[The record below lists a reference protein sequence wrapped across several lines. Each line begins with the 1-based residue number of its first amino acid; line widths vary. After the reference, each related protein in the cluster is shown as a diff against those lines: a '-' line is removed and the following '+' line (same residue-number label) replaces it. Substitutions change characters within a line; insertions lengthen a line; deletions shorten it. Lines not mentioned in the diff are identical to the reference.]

1 MSEQQPPDVEQ
12 LCNQLSDKWRT
23 PILLF
28 SDYLRFERQYSPHTI
43 SQYTSQL
50 NFAALYFSKLCNDW
64 SSVQGE
70 HIRRYSMQLRSK
82 QLSGRTISLKLS
94 CIRSLYKFLK
104 TKNVSQQ
111 GHYHNPAEAIKGPK
125 FAKPLPK
132 NLDVDQMARL
142 LDIHDD
148 DPLAVRDQA
157 MMELMYSSGLRISEL
172 VGANLQDINRS
183 SAEILVRGKGNK
195 ERLLPVGGK
204 ALESLN
210 KWLKLRP
217 QFAHPEEIAVFV
229 SSKKCRISAR
239 HVRLRMQEWG
249 IKQGISSQV
258 HPHKLRH
265 SFASHILESSGDL
278 RAVQELLGHSSLSA
292 TQVYTHLDFQH
303 LAKVYDN
310 THPRAKK
317 RSNPD

>member
-1 MSEQQPPDVEQ
+1 MSDDTPNISD
-12 LCNQLSDKWRT
+12 LSDNWRT
-23 PILLF
+23 PITLF
-28 SDYLRFERQYSPHTI
+28 SDYLKFERQYSAHTVN
-43 SQYTSQL
+43 QYVSQL
-50 NFAALYFSKLCNDW
+50 GFAALYFNKLCDNW
-64 SSVQGE
+64 FAVQSE
-70 HIRRYSMQLRSK
+70 HIRRYSMALRAK

-104 TKNVSQQ
+104 AKNITEQP
-111 GHYHNPAEAIKGPK
+111 HYHNPAQGIKGPK

-142 LDIHDD
+142 LEIPDD
-148 DPLAVRDQA
+148 DPLAIRDKA

-172 VGANLQDINRS
+172 VGANMQDINARNG
-183 SAEILVRGKGNK
+183 EILVRGKGAK
-195 ERLLPVGGK
+195 ERLIPVGSK
-204 ALESLN
+204 ALKALK
-210 KWLKLRP
+210 KWLAVRP
-217 QFAHPEEIAVFV
+217 LFMGADEHAVFL
-229 SSKKCRISAR
+229 SSKKNRISVR
-239 HVRLRMQEWG
+239 QVRLRMQEWG

-317 RSNPD
+317 RTD

>member
-1 MSEQQPPDVEQ
+1 MSDDTPNISD
-12 LCNQLSDKWRT
+12 LSDNWRT
-23 PILLF
+23 PITLF
-28 SDYLRFERQYSPHTI
+28 SDYLKFERQYSAHTVN
-43 SQYTSQL
+43 QYVSQL
-50 NFAALYFSKLCNDW
+50 GFAALYFNKLCDNW
-64 SSVQGE
+64 FAVQSE
-70 HIRRYSMQLRSK
+70 HIRRYSMALRAK

-104 TKNVSQQ
+104 AKNITEQP
-111 GHYHNPAEAIKGPK
+111 HYHNPAQGIKGPK

-142 LDIHDD
+142 LEIPDD
-148 DPLAVRDQA
+148 DPLAIRDKA

-172 VGANLQDINRS
+172 VGANIQDVNARNG
-183 SAEILVRGKGNK
+183 EILVRGKGAK
-195 ERLLPVGGK
+195 ERLIPVGSK
-204 ALESLN
+204 ALEALK
-210 KWLKLRP
+210 KWLAVRP
-217 QFAHPEEIAVFV
+217 LFMGADEHAVFL
-229 SSKKCRISAR
+229 SSKKNRISVR
-239 HVRLRMQEWG
+239 QVRLRMQEWG

-317 RSNPD
+317 RTD

>member
-1 MSEQQPPDVEQ
+1 MSDDTPNISD
-12 LCNQLSDKWRT
+12 LSDNWRT
-23 PILLF
+23 PITLF
-28 SDYLRFERQYSPHTI
+28 SDYLKFERQYSAHTVN
-43 SQYTSQL
+43 QYVSQL
-50 NFAALYFSKLCNDW
+50 GFAALYFNKLCDNW
-64 SSVQGE
+64 FAVQSE
-70 HIRRYSMQLRSK
+70 HIRRYSMALRAK

-104 TKNVSQQ
+104 AKNITEQP
-111 GHYHNPAEAIKGPK
+111 HYHNPVQGIKGPK

-142 LDIHDD
+142 LEIPDD
-148 DPLAVRDQA
+148 DPLAIRDKA

-172 VGANLQDINRS
+172 VGANMQDVNARNG
-183 SAEILVRGKGNK
+183 EILVRGKGAK
-195 ERLLPVGGK
+195 ERLIPVGSK
-204 ALESLN
+204 ALEALK
-210 KWLKLRP
+210 KWLAVRP
-217 QFAHPEEIAVFV
+217 LFMGADEHAVFL
-229 SSKKCRISAR
+229 SSKKNRISVR
-239 HVRLRMQEWG
+239 QVRLRMQEWG

-317 RSNPD
+317 QTD

>member
-1 MSEQQPPDVEQ
+1 MSDDTPNISD
-12 LCNQLSDKWRT
+12 LSDSWRT
-23 PILLF
+23 PITLF
-28 SDYLRFERQYSPHTI
+28 SDYLKFERQYSAHTVN
-43 SQYTSQL
+43 QYVSQL
-50 NFAALYFSKLCNDW
+50 GFAALYFNKLCDNW
-64 SSVQGE
+64 FAVQSE
-70 HIRRYSMQLRSK
+70 HIRRYSMALRAK

-104 TKNVSQQ
+104 AKNITEQP
-111 GHYHNPAEAIKGPK
+111 HYHNPAQGIKGPK

-142 LDIHDD
+142 LEIPDD
-148 DPLAVRDQA
+148 DPLAIRDKA

-172 VGANLQDINRS
+172 VGANMQDINARNG
-183 SAEILVRGKGNK
+183 EILVRGKGAK
-195 ERLLPVGGK
+195 ERLIPVGSK
-204 ALESLN
+204 ALKALK
-210 KWLKLRP
+210 KWLAVRP
-217 QFAHPEEIAVFV
+217 LFMGADEHAVFL
-229 SSKKCRISAR
+229 SSKKNRISVR
-239 HVRLRMQEWG
+239 QVRLRMQEWG

-317 RSNPD
+317 RTD

>member
-1 MSEQQPPDVEQ
+1 MSEDPP
-12 LCNQLSDKWRT
+12 NITQLSDNWRT
-23 PILLF
+23 PIMLF
-28 SDYLRFERQYSPHTI
+28 SDYLKFEKQYSAHTVN
-43 SQYTSQL
+43 QYVSQL
-50 NFAALYFSKLCNDW
+50 SFAALYFNKLCDDW
-64 SSVQGE
+64 FGVQGE
-70 HIRRYSMQLRSK
+70 HIRRYSMALRSK

-104 TKNVSQQ
+104 AKNIAEQS
-111 GHYHNPAEAIKGPK
+111 HYHNPAVGIKGPK
-125 FAKPLPK
+125 FAKLLPK

-142 LDIHDD
+142 LEIPDD
-148 DPLAVRDQA
+148 EPLAIRDKA

-172 VGANLQDINRS
+172 VGANMQDI
-183 SAEILVRGKGNK
+183 SAANGEILVRGKGNK
-195 ERLLPVGGK
+195 ERLIPVGKK
-204 ALESLN
+204 ALDALK
-210 KWLKLRP
+210 KWLTIRP
-217 QFAHPEEIAVFV
+217 QFTKPDEIAVFL
-229 SSKKCRISAR
+229 SSQKNRISIR
-239 HVRLRMQEWG
+239 QVRLRMQEWG

-317 RSNPD
+317 RTD

>member
-1 MSEQQPPDVEQ
+1 MSDNAPNISD
-12 LCNQLSDKWRT
+12 LSDSWRT
-23 PILLF
+23 PITLF
-28 SDYLRFERQYSPHTI
+28 SDYLKFERQYSAHTVN
-43 SQYTSQL
+43 QYVSQL
-50 NFAALYFSKLCNDW
+50 GFAALYFNKLCDNW
-64 SSVQGE
+64 FAVQSE
-70 HIRRYSMQLRSK
+70 HIRRYSMALRAK

-104 TKNVSQQ
+104 AKNITEQA
-111 GHYHNPAEAIKGPK
+111 HYHNPAQGIKGPK
-125 FAKPLPK
+125 FARPLPK

-142 LDIHDD
+142 LEIPDD
-148 DPLAVRDQA
+148 DPLAMRDKA

-172 VGANLQDINRS
+172 VGTNMQDINTRS
-183 SAEILVRGKGNK
+183 GEILVRGKGAK
-195 ERLLPVGGK
+195 ERLIPVGSK
-204 ALESLN
+204 ALEALK
-210 KWLKLRP
+210 KWLAVRP
-217 QFAHPEEIAVFV
+217 LFMGSDEHAVFL
-229 SSKKCRISAR
+229 SSKKNRISVR
-239 HVRLRMQEWG
+239 QVRLRMQEWG

-317 RSNPD
+317 RTD

>member
-1 MSEQQPPDVEQ
+1 MSDNPAPNISD
-12 LCNQLSDKWRT
+12 LSDNWRT
-23 PILLF
+23 PITLF
-28 SDYLRFERQYSPHTI
+28 SDYLKFERQYSAHTVN
-43 SQYTSQL
+43 QYVSQL
-50 NFAALYFSKLCNDW
+50 GFAALYFSKLCDDW
-64 SSVQGE
+64 FSVQGE
-70 HIRRYSMQLRSK
+70 HIRRYSMALRSK

-104 TKNVSQQ
+104 AKNIAKQA
-111 GHYHNPAEAIKGPK
+111 HYHNPAVGIKGPK

-142 LDIHDD
+142 LEIPDD
-148 DPLAVRDQA
+148 EPLAIRDKA

-172 VGANLQDINRS
+172 VSANLQDI
-183 SAEILVRGKGNK
+183 SAANGEILVRGKGNK
-195 ERLLPVGGK
+195 ERLIPVGSK
-204 ALESLN
+204 ALSALK
-210 KWLKLRP
+210 KWLIIRP
-217 QFAHPEEIAVFV
+217 QFANPDEVAVFL
-229 SSKKCRISAR
+229 SSKKNRISVR
-239 HVRLRMQEWG
+239 QVRLRMQEWG

-317 RSNPD
+317 RTD

>member
-1 MSEQQPPDVEQ
+1 MSDDTPNISD
-12 LCNQLSDKWRT
+12 LSDNWRT
-23 PILLF
+23 PITLF
-28 SDYLRFERQYSPHTI
+28 SDYLKFERQYSAHTVN
-43 SQYTSQL
+43 QYVSQL
-50 NFAALYFSKLCNDW
+50 GFAALYFNKLCDNW
-64 SSVQGE
+64 FAVQSE
-70 HIRRYSMQLRSK
+70 HIRRYSMALRAK

-104 TKNVSQQ
+104 AKNITEQP
-111 GHYHNPAEAIKGPK
+111 HYHNPAQGIKGPK
-125 FAKPLPK
+125 FSKPLPK

-142 LDIHDD
+142 LEIPDD
-148 DPLAVRDQA
+148 DPLAIRDKA

-172 VGANLQDINRS
+172 VGANMQDINARNG
-183 SAEILVRGKGNK
+183 EILVRGKGAK
-195 ERLLPVGGK
+195 ERLIPVGSK
-204 ALESLN
+204 ALDALK
-210 KWLKLRP
+210 KWLAVRP
-217 QFAHPEEIAVFV
+217 LFMGADEHAVFL
-229 SSKKCRISAR
+229 SSKKNRISVR
-239 HVRLRMQEWG
+239 QVRLRMQEWG

-317 RSNPD
+317 RTD

>member
-1 MSEQQPPDVEQ
+1 MSDNPAPNISD
-12 LCNQLSDKWRT
+12 LSDNWRT
-23 PILLF
+23 PIALF
-28 SDYLRFERQYSPHTI
+28 SDYLKFERQYSAHTVN
-43 SQYTSQL
+43 QYVSQL
-50 NFAALYFSKLCNDW
+50 GFAALYFSKLCDDW
-64 SSVQGE
+64 FSVQGE
-70 HIRRYSMQLRSK
+70 HIRRYSMALRSK

-104 TKNVSQQ
+104 AKNIAKQA
-111 GHYHNPAEAIKGPK
+111 HYHNPAVGIKGPK

-142 LDIHDD
+142 LEIPDD
-148 DPLAVRDQA
+148 EPLAIRDKA

-172 VGANLQDINRS
+172 VGANLQDISTANGD
-183 SAEILVRGKGNK
+183 ILVRGKGNK
-195 ERLLPVGGK
+195 ERLIPVGSK
-204 ALESLN
+204 ALNALK
-210 KWLKLRP
+210 KWLIIRP
-217 QFAHPEEIAVFV
+217 QFATPDEVAVFL
-229 SSKKCRISAR
+229 SSKKNRISVR
-239 HVRLRMQEWG
+239 QVRLRMQEWG

-317 RSNPD
+317 RTD

>member
-1 MSEQQPPDVEQ
+1 MSDDAPNISE
-12 LCNQLSDKWRT
+12 LSDNWRT
-23 PILLF
+23 PITLF
-28 SDYLRFERQYSPHTI
+28 SDYLKFEKQYSAHTVN
-43 SQYTSQL
+43 QYVSQL
-50 NFAALYFSKLCNDW
+50 SFAALYFNKLCDDW
-64 SSVQGE
+64 FGVQAE
-70 HIRRYSMQLRSK
+70 HIRRYSMALRAK

-104 TKNVSQQ
+104 AKNIAQQ
-111 GHYHNPAEAIKGPK
+111 SHYHNPATGIKGPK

-142 LDIHDD
+142 LEIPDD
-148 DPLAVRDQA
+148 DPLAIRDKA

-172 VGANLQDINRS
+172 VGANMQDINAKS
-183 SAEILVRGKGNK
+183 GEILVRGKGNK
-195 ERLLPVGGK
+195 ERLIPVGTK
-204 ALESLN
+204 ALDALK
-210 KWLKLRP
+210 KWLTVRP
-217 QFAHPEEIAVFV
+217 QFAKPDESGVFL
-229 SSKKCRISAR
+229 SSQKNRISIR
-239 HVRLRMQEWG
+239 QVRLRMQEWG

-317 RSNPD
+317 QTD

>member
-1 MSEQQPPDVEQ
+1 MSEQLGPTINE
-12 LCNQLSDKWRT
+12 LCNELNDDWRT
-23 PILLF
+23 AISAF
-28 SDYLRFERQYSPHTI
+28 SEYLRFEKQYSPHTVL
-43 SQYTSQL
+43 QYTSQL
-50 NFAALYFSKLCNDW
+50 QFAALYFSKLCDNW
-64 SSVQGE
+64 AQVQGE
-70 HIRRYSMQLRSK
+70 HIRRYSMQLRAK

-104 TKNVSQQ
+104 TKNDNQKIK
-111 GHYHNPAEAIKGPK
+111 YTNPAESIKGPK

-142 LDIHDD
+142 LEIDLD
-148 DPLAVRDQA
+148 DPLAIRDKA

-172 VGANLQDINRS
+172 VGANLEDVKR
-183 SAEILVRGKGNK
+183 AAGEILVRGKGGK
-195 ERLLPVGGK
+195 ERLLPVGSK
-204 ALESLN
+204 ALNALN
-210 KWLKLRP
+210 DWLKIRT
-217 QFAHPEEIAVFV
+217 QFAKPDEVAIFL
-229 SSKKCRISAR
+229 SSKKNRISVR
-239 HVRLRMQEWG
+239 QVRLRMQEWG
-249 IKQGISSQV
+249 IKQGITSQV

-317 RSNPD
+317 RPN

>member
-1 MSEQQPPDVEQ
+1 MSDDTPNISD
-12 LCNQLSDKWRT
+12 LSDSWRT
-23 PILLF
+23 PITLF
-28 SDYLRFERQYSPHTI
+28 SDYLKFERQYSAHTVN
-43 SQYTSQL
+43 QYVSQL
-50 NFAALYFSKLCNDW
+50 GFAALYFNKLCDNW
-64 SSVQGE
+64 FAVQSE
-70 HIRRYSMQLRSK
+70 HIRRYSMALRAK

-104 TKNVSQQ
+104 AKNITEQP
-111 GHYHNPAEAIKGPK
+111 HYHNPAQGIKGPK

-132 NLDVDQMARL
+132 NLDVDQVARL
-142 LDIHDD
+142 LEIPDD
-148 DPLAVRDQA
+148 DPLAIRDKA

-172 VGANLQDINRS
+172 VGANMQDINARNG
-183 SAEILVRGKGNK
+183 EILVRGKGAK
-195 ERLLPVGGK
+195 ERLIPVGSK
-204 ALESLN
+204 ALEALK
-210 KWLKLRP
+210 KWLAVRP
-217 QFAHPEEIAVFV
+217 LFMGADEHAVFL
-229 SSKKCRISAR
+229 SSKKNRISVR
-239 HVRLRMQEWG
+239 QVRLRMQEWG

-317 RSNPD
+317 RTD

>member
-1 MSEQQPPDVEQ
+1 MSDNPAPNISD
-12 LCNQLSDKWRT
+12 LSDNWRT
-23 PILLF
+23 PITLF
-28 SDYLRFERQYSPHTI
+28 SDYLKFERQYSAHTVN
-43 SQYTSQL
+43 QYVSQL
-50 NFAALYFSKLCNDW
+50 GFAALYFSKLCDDW
-64 SSVQGE
+64 FSVQGE
-70 HIRRYSMQLRSK
+70 HIRRYSMALRSK

-104 TKNVSQQ
+104 AKNIAKQA
-111 GHYHNPAEAIKGPK
+111 HYHNPAVGIKGPK

-142 LDIHDD
+142 LEIPDD
-148 DPLAVRDQA
+148 EPLAIRDKA

-172 VGANLQDINRS
+172 VGANLQDI
-183 SAEILVRGKGNK
+183 SAANGEILVRGKGNK
-195 ERLLPVGGK
+195 ERLIPVGSK
-204 ALESLN
+204 ALNALK
-210 KWLKLRP
+210 KWLIIRP
-217 QFAHPEEIAVFV
+217 QFATSDEVAVFL
-229 SSKKCRISAR
+229 SSKKNRISVR
-239 HVRLRMQEWG
+239 QVRLRMQEWG

-317 RSNPD
+317 RTD

>member
-1 MSEQQPPDVEQ
+1 MNENPTPNISD
-12 LCNQLSDKWRT
+12 LSDNWRT
-23 PILLF
+23 PITLF
-28 SDYLRFERQYSPHTI
+28 SEYLKYEKQYSAHTVN
-43 SQYTSQL
+43 QYVSQL
-50 NFAALYFSKLCNDW
+50 GFAALYFSKLCDDW
-64 SSVQGE
+64 FGVQGE
-70 HIRRYSMQLRSK
+70 HIRRYSMALRSK

-104 TKNVSQQ
+104 AKNIAQQ
-111 GHYHNPAEAIKGPK
+111 SHYHNPAQGIKGPK
-125 FAKPLPK
+125 FSKPLPK
-132 NLDVDQMARL
+132 NLDVDQMASL
-142 LDIHDD
+142 LKINDD
-148 DPLAVRDQA
+148 DPLAIRDKA

-172 VGANLQDINRS
+172 VGANMQDINTKNG
-183 SAEILVRGKGNK
+183 EILVRGKGNK
-195 ERLLPVGGK
+195 ERLIPVGKK
-204 ALESLN
+204 ALNALQN
-210 KWLKLRP
+210 WLTIRG
-217 QFAHPEEIAVFV
+217 QFAKPDEIAVFL
-229 SSKKCRISAR
+229 SSKKNRISVR
-239 HVRLRMQEWG
+239 QVRLRMQEWG

-317 RSNPD
+317 QTD

>member
-1 MSEQQPPDVEQ
+1 MSDDAP
-12 LCNQLSDKWRT
+12 NTTQLSDSWRT
-23 PILLF
+23 PITLF
-28 SDYLRFERQYSPHTI
+28 SDYLKFEKQYSAHTVN
-43 SQYTSQL
+43 QYVSQL
-50 NFAALYFSKLCNDW
+50 GFAALYFSKLCDDW
-64 SSVQGE
+64 FGVQGE
-70 HIRRYSMQLRSK
+70 HIRRYSMALRSK

-104 TKNVSQQ
+104 AKNIAEQS
-111 GHYHNPAEAIKGPK
+111 HYHNPAVGIKGPK

-142 LDIHDD
+142 LEIPDD
-148 DPLAVRDQA
+148 EPLAIRDKA

-172 VGANLQDINRS
+172 VGANMQDI
-183 SAEILVRGKGNK
+183 SAANGEILVRGKGNK
-195 ERLLPVGGK
+195 ERLIPVGKK
-204 ALESLN
+204 ALDALK
-210 KWLKLRP
+210 KWLTIRP
-217 QFAHPEEIAVFV
+217 QFTKPDEIAVFL
-229 SSKKCRISAR
+229 SSQKNRISIR
-239 HVRLRMQEWG
+239 QVRLRMQEWG

-317 RSNPD
+317 RTD